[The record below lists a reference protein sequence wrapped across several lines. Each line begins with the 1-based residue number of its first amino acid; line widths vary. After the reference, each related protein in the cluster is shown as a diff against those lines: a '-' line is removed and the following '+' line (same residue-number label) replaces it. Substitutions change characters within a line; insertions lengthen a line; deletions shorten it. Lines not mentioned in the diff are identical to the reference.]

1 MIVDIQVCRNLIDK
15 GPELTFTLKRT
26 MLDYILVHESH
37 VREVRRYE
45 ILEEGSF
52 SSTSDHL
59 LLSQQYIYVEE
70 NPHIE
75 MNSYLK
81 LPSWHKIT
89 NDLIAKYQGE
99 LWIPLPIKLTITI

>member
-1 MIVDIQVCRNLIDK
+1 MKSSRKEV
-15 GPELTFTLKRT
+15 
-26 MLDYILVHESH
+26 S
-37 VREVRRYE
+37 VRLPTIY
-45 ILEEGSF
+45 
-52 SSTSDHL
+52 

-89 NDLIAKYQGE
+89 NDLMAKYQGE
-99 LWIPLPIKLTITI
+99 LWIPLPIQLTITI